1 MTKLRKVLVAALL
14 LATTIVLNRFISI
27 KTPILVISFSGLSTM
42 LCGIL
47 LGPVWT
53 MLVAGLSDLIGALLF
68 PFGAYFVGY
77 TISAALAGLIYG
89 LFLYRKK
96 KISKK
101 IFILKII
108 VSIILV
114 LVICNAI
121 LNTVWIYVTTKKA
134 LFAILPARIIKQMI
148 MLPILGIAIYFIDL
162 GLDKAG
168 IYDKLFNYEQENLSQ
183 SLQGEQK

>member
-14 LATTIVLNRFISI
+14 LATAIVLNRFISI
-27 KTPILVISFSGLSTM
+27 KTPIIVISFSALPIM

-47 LGPVWT
+47 LGPIWT
-53 MLVAGLSDLIGALLF
+53 MFVAGLRDLIGALLF

-96 KISKK
+96 KPSKK

-108 VSIILV
+108 LSITLV
-114 LVICNAI
+114 LVICNST
-121 LNTVWIYVTTKKA
+121 LNTIWTYITTKKA
-134 LFAILPARIIKQMI
+134 LFAMLPIRIIKQMI

-168 IYDKLFNYEQENLSQ
+168 IYRKLFNYEQESPIQ
-183 SLQGEQK
+183 YQQGEQK